1 MRRMRNVAIAN
12 QVEEAIVFFR
22 LSFAL
27 SSASKEVYPDPRIA
41 SYKLYMVDN
50 QLKRVSFLTGCPG
63 CCWRCCYSSL
73 LFIWQCCQKGCNTR
87 R

>member
-41 SYKLYMVDN
+41 SYKLYILV
-50 QLKRVSFLTGCPG
+50 
-63 CCWRCCYSSL
+63 W
-73 LFIWQCCQKGCNTR
+73 
-87 R
+87 

>member
-22 LSFAL
+22 LSLAL

-41 SYKLYMVDN
+41 SYKLYT
-50 QLKRVSFLTGCPG
+50 R
-63 CCWRCCYSSL
+63 
-73 LFIWQCCQKGCNTR
+73 IW
-87 R
+87 